1 LQKNLRCHD
10 FFILTRKDTSL
21 STGISGA
28 CIMDIKSIDSE
39 DLPTN
44 ISQNE
49 HFQSV
54 VNRAV
59 GRRGFLKFGSGA
71 AVAAFLAG
79 PLAGCG
85 GTDTP
90 AASLLG
96 FKAVAANGLDT
107 VTVAEGY
114 TATTFVLYRCWLDLE
129 RYWQRNCS

>member
-1 LQKNLRCHD
+1 
-10 FFILTRKDTSL
+10 
-21 STGISGA
+21 
-28 CIMDIKSIDSE
+28 MDIRSIDSE

-44 ISQNE
+44 TSQNE

-90 AASLLG
+90 AASAG
-96 FKAVAANGLDT
+96 FR
-107 VTVAEGY
+107 
-114 TATTFVLYRCWLDLE
+114 F
-129 RYWQRNCS
+129 